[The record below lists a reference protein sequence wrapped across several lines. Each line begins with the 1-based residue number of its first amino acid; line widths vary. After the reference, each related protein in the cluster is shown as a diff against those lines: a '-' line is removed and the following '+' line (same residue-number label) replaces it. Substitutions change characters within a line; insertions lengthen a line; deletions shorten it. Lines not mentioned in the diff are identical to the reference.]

1 MSTVYSDNYSRFAV
15 YGKKGYPGFQ
25 GTENIGILETYEC
38 AALASGSTIY
48 MFIPPAGA
56 KYIGGKMAW
65 DDMGS
70 AAVTFAVG
78 TGVTGAGVAANT
90 TKFLGATDVQSAAD
104 ETILDA
110 GAAEIDVLGYEFDGE
125 TPVIITTAGGNA
137 ATGTVKLLMEL
148 LWAF

>member
-25 GTENIGILETYEC
+25 GNEKIGILEEYTC

-56 KYIGGKMAW
+56 KYVRGKMAW
-65 DDMGS
+65 ADMGS
-70 AAVTFAVG
+70 AAVTFSVG
-78 TGVTGAGVAANT
+78 TGITGAAVAADT
-90 TKFLGATDVQSAAD
+90 TKFLGATEVQSAAD
-104 ETILDA
+104 MAELDA
-110 GAAEIDVLGYEFDGE
+110 GAAEITVLGYEFDGV

-137 ATGTVKLLMEL
+137 ATGKVKIAMEFLL
-148 LWAF
+148 AF